1 MRESVIIPS
10 APVCEISQV
19 NDNGLP
25 KKREKKVKLISFYFE
40 HNCFF
45 LPLKKRHI

>member
-1 MRESVIIPS
+1 MYLRLLKGKQTFEMRESVIIPS

-25 KKREKKVKLISFYFE
+25 KKKERRKY
-40 HNCFF
+40 N
-45 LPLKKRHI
+45 

>member
-1 MRESVIIPS
+1 MYLRLLKGKQTFEMRESVIIPS

-25 KKREKKVKLISFYFE
+25 KKKREKKV
-40 HNCFF
+40 
-45 LPLKKRHI
+45 